1 MLVGTAGQTKAVLTA
16 AYTLQTRDKYKSTT
30 YSTAKGS
37 SVAWYS
43 GRVFALTKKQT
54 KKNMG
59 FSTGL
64 KLTSALILVL
74 TIVDLAQGSRQQRRK

>member
-54 KKNMG
+54 NKKHG
-59 FSTGL
+59 LFYGPEADQRSHPGADHRGLGPRQPSTE
-64 KLTSALILVL
+64 T
-74 TIVDLAQGSRQQRRK
+74 